1 MIRIYSVKS
10 LRRRIL
16 VATFGSLIFFL
27 LLAGIALDKAFQRV
41 IRSNIEDKLQN
52 LAFSLLTSTHLD
64 AEGKVVVPQNRLQ
77 SELTVPESG
86 LIALIVDRKGEI
98 MWRSPSSL
106 GENLPLFS
114 PIAPGVSD
122 FLHNKYMPKLPFIYS
137 FGSVWGN
144 GDVYDRYLTFV
155 VVQYKDTYYHQ
166 IKDYRETIVQW
177 LGGGSILILLIHM
190 IIILLSL
197 RPLKRVVKEID
208 AIEDG
213 SSEHIQGNY
222 PSELSLLTN
231 RINLFIHNEREQL
244 TRYRHGLDDLAH
256 SLKTPLAVIR
266 GMEHAEALNQHETRL
281 LQEQVGRMSDIID
294 YQLKRAANVGRHTLG
309 ADHTPLCPIIEK
321 TFASLDKVYAD
332 KHIQPRI
339 ICEEGLIFPGD
350 KDDLYEIV
358 GNISDN
364 AYKWA
369 KSVVHI
375 SCKIKPAN
383 QKDEC
388 AYLIF
393 TVGDDGP
400 GFSLASQQQ
409 ITERGVRA
417 DEEVPGQGIG
427 LAVVQNIVR
436 SYKGELRTGKSA
448 FGGALIE
455 LSFPL

>member
-1 MIRIYSVKS
+1 MIRVYSVKS

-16 VATFGSLIFFL
+16 VATFGSILFFL
-27 LLAGIALDKAFQRV
+27 LLAGIALDKAFQRI
-41 IRSNIEDKLQN
+41 IRGNIEDKLQN

-64 AEGKVVVPQNRLQ
+64 AEGKVVVPQHRLQ

-86 LIALIVDRKGEI
+86 LIALIIDRKGQI
-98 MWRSPSSL
+98 LWRSPSSL

-114 PIAPGVSD
+114 PVAPGIRD
-122 FLHNKYMPKLPFIYS
+122 FQHNKYKPKLPFIYS

-144 GDVYDRYLTFV
+144 GDIYDRYLTFV
-155 VVQYKDTYYHQ
+155 VVEYKDTYYHQ

-177 LGGGSILILLIHM
+177 LGGGSILILLIHL
-190 IIILLSL
+190 IIILGSL
-197 RPLKRVVKEID
+197 RPLKRVVREID

-213 SSEHIQGNY
+213 SSDHIQGNY
-222 PSELSLLTN
+222 PSELSVLTK
-231 RINLFIHNEREQL
+231 RINRFIRNEREHL

-281 LQEQVGRMSDIID
+281 LQEQVGRMTDIID

-321 TFASLDKVYAD
+321 TFSSLGKVYAD
-332 KHIQPRI
+332 KHIEHRI
-339 ICEEGLIFPGD
+339 TCKEGLFFSGD
-350 KDDLYEIV
+350 KDDLYEII

-369 KSVVHI
+369 KSRVHI
-375 SCKIKPAN
+375 TCELRPAN
-383 QKDEC
+383 KKDDQV
-388 AYLIF
+388 YLIF
-393 TVGDDGP
+393 TVEDDGP

-436 SYKGELRTGKSA
+436 SYKGELQTGKSDL
-448 FGGALIE
+448 GGAMIK

>member
-1 MIRIYSVKS
+1 MIRVYYVKS

-16 VATFGSLIFFL
+16 VATFGSILFFL

-41 IRSNIEDKLQN
+41 VRGNIEDNLQN

-64 AEGKVVVPQNRLQ
+64 TEGKVVVPKNRLQ

-86 LIALIVDRKGEI
+86 LIALIIDRSGQI
-98 MWRSPSSL
+98 LWRSPSSL

-114 PIAPGVSD
+114 PVAPGVRD
-122 FLHNKYMPKLPFIYS
+122 FQHNKYKPKLPFIYR

-144 GDVYDRYLTFV
+144 GDIYDRYLTFV
-155 VVQYKDTYYHQ
+155 VVEYKGTYYHQ

-177 LGGGSILILLIHM
+177 LGGGSILILLIHL
-190 IIILLSL
+190 IIILGSL

-213 SSEHIQGNY
+213 SSDHIQGNY
-222 PSELSLLTN
+222 PSELSVLTK
-231 RINLFIHNEREQL
+231 RINRFIHNEREQL

-266 GMEHAEALNQHETRL
+266 GMEHDEALNQHETRL
-281 LQEQVGRMSDIID
+281 LQEQVGRMTDIID
-294 YQLKRAANVGRHTLG
+294 YQLKRAANIGRHTLST
-309 ADHTPLCPIIEK
+309 DHTPLCPIIEK
-321 TFASLDKVYAD
+321 TFSSLDKVYAD
-332 KHIQPRI
+332 KLIQHRI
-339 ICEEGLIFPGD
+339 SCKKDLLFPGD
-350 KDDLYEIV
+350 KDDLYEII

-369 KSVVHI
+369 KSTVSI
-375 SCKIKPAN
+375 CCELIPEDKKN
-383 QKDEC
+383 QR

-393 TVGDDGP
+393 TVEDDGP

-436 SYKGELRTGKSA
+436 SYKGELHTGKSKL
-448 FGGALIE
+448 GGALIR

>member
-16 VATFGSLIFFL
+16 VATFGSILFFL
-27 LLAGIALDKAFQRV
+27 LLAGIALDKAFQRI
-41 IRSNIEDKLQN
+41 IRSNIEDQLQN

-64 AEGKVVVPQNRLQ
+64 PLGNIVIPQNRLQ

-86 LIALIVDRKGEI
+86 LIALVIDREGQIV
-98 MWRSPSSL
+98 WRSPSSL
-106 GENLPLFS
+106 GENLPLFT
-114 PIAPGVSD
+114 PIAPGVRD
-122 FLHNKYMPKLPFIYS
+122 FQHNKYSPGLPFIYS

-144 GDVYDRYLTFV
+144 GDIYDRYLTFV
-155 VVQYKDTYYHQ
+155 VVQYKGAYDNQ

-177 LGGGSILILLIHM
+177 LGGGSMLILLIHL
-190 IIILLSL
+190 IIILVSL
-197 RPLKRVVKEID
+197 RPLKRVVREID

-213 SSEHIQGNY
+213 SSDHIQGNY
-222 PSELSLLTN
+222 PSELSVLTK
-231 RINLFIHNEREQL
+231 RINRFIRSEREQL
-244 TRYRHGLDDLAH
+244 AHYRHGLDDLAH

-266 GMEHAEALNQHETRL
+266 GMEHAEALNPHETRL
-281 LQEQVGRMSDIID
+281 LQEQVGRMTDIID
-294 YQLKRAANVGRHTLG
+294 YQLKRAASVGRHTLG

-321 TFASLDKVYAD
+321 TFSSLDKVYAD
-332 KHIQPRI
+332 KHIQHQI
-339 ICEEGLIFPGD
+339 SCKEGLTFPGD

-369 KSVVHI
+369 KTLVRINSELLAAD
-375 SCKIKPAN
+375 KN
-383 QKDEC
+383 NEQ
-388 AYLIF
+388 AYL
-393 TVGDDGP
+393 VLSVEDDGP

-436 SYKGELRTGKSA
+436 SYKGELHTGKSEL
-448 FGGALIE
+448 GGALIR

>member
-1 MIRIYSVKS
+1 MIRFYSVNS

-16 VATFGSLIFFL
+16 AATFGSILFFL

-41 IRSNIEDKLQN
+41 VRVNIEDKLQN

-64 AEGKVVVPQNRLQ
+64 AQGKVVIPQHRLQ

-86 LIALIVDRKGEI
+86 LIALIVDRNGNSI
-98 MWRSPSSL
+98 WRSPSSL
-106 GENLPLFS
+106 GENLPLLS
-114 PIAPGVSD
+114 PVAPGVSD
-122 FLHNKYMPKLPFIYS
+122 FQHNKYKPELPFIYS

-144 GDVYDRYLTFV
+144 GDLYDRYLTFV
-155 VVQYKDTYYHQ
+155 VVQYKDAYYHQ

-177 LGGGSILILLIHM
+177 LGGGSMLILLIHM
-190 IIILLSL
+190 IIILVSL
-197 RPLKRVVKEID
+197 RPLKRVVREID

-213 SSEHIQGNY
+213 SSDHIQGNY
-222 PSELSLLTN
+222 PSELSVLTK
-231 RINLFIHNEREQL
+231 RINRFIRNEREQL

-266 GMEHAEALNQHETRL
+266 GMEHAESLNQHETRL
-281 LQEQVGRMSDIID
+281 LQEQVGRMTDIID

-309 ADHTPLCPIIEK
+309 ADQTPLCPIIEK
-321 TFASLDKVYAD
+321 TFSSLDKVYAD
-332 KHIQPRI
+332 KHIQHQLK
-339 ICEEGLIFPGD
+339 CKEGLVFPGD

-369 KSVVHI
+369 KSIVRMA
-375 SCKIKPAN
+375 CELKPAN
-383 QKDEC
+383 KKNDQ
-388 AYLIF
+388 ALLIF
-393 TVGDDGP
+393 TVEDDGP

-436 SYKGELRTGKSA
+436 SYKGKLHTGKSNL
-448 FGGALIE
+448 GGALIR
-455 LSFPL
+455 LSFPV